1 MDALIYVANV
11 LYLLSYLVRDILHLR
26 ALTITAVTC
35 LMLYFASRPEPL
47 MAVVYWNLVFLVLNV
62 LQLAWLLLTRRRH
75 TSGSVRPPP
84 SAAAA

>member
-1 MDALIYVANV
+1 MDALIYVANA

-47 MAVVYWNLVFLVLNV
+47 MEVVYWNLVFLVLNV
-62 LQLAWLLLTRRRH
+62 LQVAWILVTRRR
-75 TSGSVRPPP
+75 
-84 SAAAA
+84 SAAVSAPAAPAAA